1 MLFRNF
7 KFLGKLKYDTYLLSM
22 RILLI
27 EDDQRTAEFITKGLK
42 QAGYVIEHADRGDE
56 GYHRAVNETFD
67 AAVLDVML
75 PGMDGL
81 SLVSKLRSRQNNLPV
96 IMLSARKE
104 VDDRIFGLQAGADDY
119 LVKPFAF
126 SELLARIQTIT
137 RRNQPDINSRY
148 INIGDLCIDI
158 VSRRVTRGEKRI
170 DLQPREYSLLE
181 YLARHRGR
189 VVSKIMIIENVW
201 EFNFDPQTNIVETRI
216 CRLRE
221 KVDKDFDLKLIHTVR
236 GVGYVLDAE

>member
-1 MLFRNF
+1 
-7 KFLGKLKYDTYLLSM
+7 M

-42 QAGYVIEHADRGDE
+42 QAGYVIEHANRGDD
-56 GYHRAVNETFD
+56 GYQRAVSETFD

-158 VSRRVTRGEKRI
+158 ASRRVTRGEKRI

-181 YLARHRGR
+181 YLARHKGR

>member
-1 MLFRNF
+1 
-7 KFLGKLKYDTYLLSM
+7 M

-42 QAGYVIEHADRGDE
+42 QAGYVIEHANRGDD
-56 GYHRAVNETFD
+56 GYQRAVSETFD

-181 YLARHRGR
+181 YLARHKGR

>member
-1 MLFRNF
+1 M
-7 KFLGKLKYDTYLLSM
+7 K
-22 RILLI
+22 ILLV
-27 EDDQRTAEFITKGLK
+27 EDDVRTAEFIIKGLR
-42 QAGYVIEHADRGDE
+42 QAGYIIDHVDRGDD
-56 GYHRAVNETFD
+56 GFTKAINETYD
-67 AAVLDVML
+67 AAILDVML

-81 SLVSKLRSRQNNLPV
+81 TIVTKLRSRQNNMP
-96 IMLSARKE
+96 IIILSAKKE

-158 VSRRVTRGEKRI
+158 ISRKVTRDEKRI
-170 DLQPREYSLLE
+170 DLQPREYTLLE
-181 YLARHRGR
+181 YLARHKGR
-189 VVSKIMIIENVW
+189 VVSKIMIMENVW
-201 EFNFDPQTNIVETRI
+201 EFNFDPQTNIVESRI

-221 KVDKDFDLKLIHTVR
+221 KVDKGFDQKLIHTVR
-236 GVGYVLDAE
+236 GVGYVLDSE